1 MSEHSRETA
10 RTVKTHGV
18 TVRLPEPY
26 TGDTTCYGLELSRRQ
41 LSAAWHSDGA
51 DDPPLNPRIVG
62 LPGVGKTTVA
72 LAVARARGQQVFVM
86 QATSDLRPEDLIIQP
101 VLKGSK
107 EIEYV
112 ASPLLAAVMTGGVCV
127 LDEGNRMS
135 EKCWATLAPLLDHR
149 RYVESVLTGTR
160 FPAHPDFRFAT
171 TMNDDASAYELPDYI
186 TSRLMPRI
194 ELERLTD
201 EELYASLHASVPQA
215 HERDMLQ
222 LTSLIRNLEGRGYET
237 SVRDA
242 VLVARYVSKRMRAE
256 GTESVNSRDV
266 LREAIELTLGYEAA
280 ERVDWSTLDHPNT
293 SGRSSVRSLRPQP
306 PDGENR

>member
-1 MSEHSRETA
+1 MTENLDSSA
-10 RTVKTHGV
+10 RMVTVHGV

-26 TGDTTCYGLELSRRQ
+26 TGDTTCFGLELSRRQ
-41 LSAAWHSDGA
+41 LAAAWHSDGP

-72 LAVARARGQQVFVM
+72 LSVAKERGQSVFIM
-86 QATSDLRPEDLIIQP
+86 QATSDLRPEDLVIQP

-112 ASPLLAAVMTGGVCV
+112 ASPLLAAVLEGGVCV

-149 RYVESVLTGTR
+149 RYIESVLTGAR
-160 FPAHPDFRFAT
+160 FAAHPDFRFGT

-194 ELERLTD
+194 ELEPLSD
-201 EELYASLHASVPQA
+201 EEIYASLHASVPRA
-215 HERDMLQ
+215 HKRDL
-222 LTSLIRNLEGRGYET
+222 LDLIRLIRELESQGHEA

-242 VLVARYVSKRMRAE
+242 VLIARYVTKKLRAQ
-256 GTESVNSRDV
+256 ESSETGSRQA
-266 LREAIELTLGYEAA
+266 LQEAIELTLGYEAA
-280 ERVDWSTLDHPNT
+280 QLAQKVSWDDGDT
-293 SGRSSVRSLRPQP
+293 SRLTRIRPLGRST
-306 PDGENR
+306 PDEDGP

>member
-1 MSEHSRETA
+1 MSEHSRETS

-18 TVRLPEPY
+18 SVRLPEPY
-26 TGDTTCYGLELSRRQ
+26 SAETTCYGLELARRQ
-41 LSAAWHSDGA
+41 LNAAWHSDGT

-72 LAVARARGQQVFVM
+72 LAVARARGQQVFIM

-112 ASPLLAAVMTGGVCV
+112 ASPLLAAVITGGVCV

-149 RYVESVLTGTR
+149 RYAESVLTGTR
-160 FPAHPDFRFAT
+160 FAAHDDFRFAT

-194 ELERLTD
+194 ELESLTD
-201 EELYASLHASVPQA
+201 DDLYASLHASVPQA
-215 HERDMLQ
+215 HERDVLQ
-222 LTSLIRNLEGRGYET
+222 LIGLIRHLEGRGFET

-242 VLVARYVSKRMRAE
+242 VLVARYLSKRMR
-256 GTESVNSRDV
+256 TERSAQTNSREV

-280 ERVDWSTLDHPNT
+280 ERADWSAFDHPN
-293 SGRSSVRSLRPQP
+293 SSDRTRMRSLKPHTPGRE
-306 PDGENR
+306 DL